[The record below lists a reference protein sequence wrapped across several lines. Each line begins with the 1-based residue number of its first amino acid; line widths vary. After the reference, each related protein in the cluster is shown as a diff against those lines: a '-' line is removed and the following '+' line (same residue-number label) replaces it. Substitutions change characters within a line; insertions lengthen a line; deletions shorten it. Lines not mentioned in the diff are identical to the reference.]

1 MCCPIKEVKLPPN
14 TEYKPDSFDEVTK
27 VVRAKVAISYSHD
40 SEEHKKWVKK
50 LADDLENNGIKGQ
63 GLNEVAYAHSG
74 RSPRARGPVVPGS
87 ARRNAQR
94 VLCILTPNYNNK
106 TDKKGGVG
114 TEHRLMRNEIV
125 LREDISKNKYIPIL
139 REGTKETSCPAI
151 LIGKKYQD
159 FRNDD
164 DYDKN
169 LKALVA
175 DILYKTDK
183 DIS

>member
-50 LADDLENNGIKGQ
+50 LADDLENNGIKVLLDQNDVTLGDDYPAFM
-63 GLNEVAYAHSG
+63 EKSI
-74 RSPRARGPVVPGS
+74 S
-87 ARRNAQR
+87 NAQR